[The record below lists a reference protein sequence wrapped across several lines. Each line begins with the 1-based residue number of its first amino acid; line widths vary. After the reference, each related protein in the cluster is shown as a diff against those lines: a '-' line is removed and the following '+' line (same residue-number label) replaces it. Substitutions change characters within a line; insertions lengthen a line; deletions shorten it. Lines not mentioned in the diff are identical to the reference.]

1 MLAELLQPFLSVLYA
16 HPYLFIFIGM
26 IFMGEVVLLPAIYLA
41 VTGRLELAYVIFIA
55 IAATLLSDLFWF
67 YLGRRFPASALDRIP
82 GRHTGRLVDGL
93 ERLFDKNGAH
103 VIFLSK
109 FVYGTRTVA
118 QVLAGIH
125 DMPTRTYLVANTL
138 GVAALT
144 LVLSGIAWSVAGTA
158 RRFEDAVHSAE
169 IAFVAFVIIAAA
181 GYWFAAALAR
191 RKWSR

>member
-1 MLAELLQPFLSVLYA
+1 MLVELLQPIVNALSA

-26 IFMGEVVLLPAIYLA
+26 LFVGEVVLLPAIYLA
-41 VTGRLELAYVIFIA
+41 VTGRLELAFVIFVA
-55 IAATLLSDLFWF
+55 IAATLLSDAFWY

-82 GRHTGRLVDGL
+82 GRHSGRVVDGL
-93 ERLFDKNGAH
+93 ERLFERNGAH

-125 DMPTRTYLVANTL
+125 DMPVRTYLIANTL

-158 RRFEDAVHSAE
+158 RRFEDAVHNVE
-169 IAFVAFVIIAAA
+169 IAFVAFVIIAAT
-181 GYWFAAALAR
+181 GYWIAARVAR
-191 RKWSR
+191 KKWSQ